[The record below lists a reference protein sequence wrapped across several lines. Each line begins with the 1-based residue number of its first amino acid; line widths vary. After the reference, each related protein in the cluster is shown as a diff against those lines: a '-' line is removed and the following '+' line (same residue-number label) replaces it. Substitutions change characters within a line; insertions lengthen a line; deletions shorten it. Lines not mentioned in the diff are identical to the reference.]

1 MHDNNGQQS
10 CCHTHETNAHEQGN
24 EIKTL
29 RVVILTFATML
40 VEVAAGYMTGS
51 MALLADGWHMGT
63 HAFALGITW
72 LAYILARRH
81 ANSPDFSFGTGKFG
95 ILAGY
100 TSALFLSIAAISM
113 LYQSTE
119 RLISPIP
126 IAFNEAIVVAV
137 LGLLVNAASIFIM
150 KDHGH
155 DHGHG
160 NHHDH
165 SFRAA
170 YLHVIADALT
180 SVLAITALLTG
191 KFLGWTFLDPVMG
204 MIGGLLILR
213 WAGLLLKQTARILL
227 DGRASGDIHER
238 IRRELESD
246 ADSHVTDLRVWYLS
260 SHHLAALI
268 SVETGKTRQAREYRQ
283 RLETM
288 RNLQHVTVEVLH
300 RNSVSIPTSKNCRTL
315 HF

>member
-1 MHDNNGQQS
+1 MNEKNRQKS
-10 CCHTHETNAHEQGN
+10 CSHSHATAPHVHGN
-24 EIKTL
+24 EVKTL

-40 VEVAAGYMTGS
+40 VEVAAGYITGS

-100 TSALFLSIAAISM
+100 TSALFLGLAAISM
-113 LYQSTE
+113 LYQSAE

-126 IAFNEAIVVAV
+126 IAFNEAIIVAV
-137 LGLLVNAASIFIM
+137 LGLIVNAVSIVIM
-150 KDHGH
+150 QGHGH
-155 DHGHG
+155 DHGHD

-227 DGRASGDIHER
+227 DGSAPGDIHEQ
-238 IRRELESD
+238 IRRELQSD
-246 ADSHVTDLRVWYLS
+246 TDSNVTDLRVWYLS
-260 SHHLAALI
+260 SHDLAAVV
-268 SVETGKTRQAREYRQ
+268 SVETGKTREASEYRQ
-283 RLETM
+283 RLRSI
-288 RNLQHVTVEVLH
+288 RNLDHITVEVLH
-300 RNSVSIPTSKNCRTL
+300 RKNESSSTQ
-315 HF
+315 